1 MPSVFVPNGNAAA
14 SEESIDLPLFD
25 ISQESPE
32 LGKAIVDAAAKWGFL
47 WIAPSPSTSDA
58 ETANERTYDL
68 DEATVNNVFDISRR
82 FFKDAPIQEKTA
94 CAIKHNRGY
103 VGMHVETLD
112 PTKHK
117 RGDFKQCFNL
127 SGPDLSSGKWLQPLP
142 TTFQQED
149 AALRDFHDRCRRVAS
164 RILRLIAMGLAI
176 PDVDWI
182 SRTHD
187 NAPNTSRFL
196 YYPTLPPDT
205 DYDPEADIGAGAHSD
220 YGSIT
225 LLFTRPGQP
234 GLEILKPDG
243 DWASVPV
250 FPPKYH
256 SSTFPPVVVNIG
268 DLLSYWTNGLL
279 RSTVHRVVLAPPAG
293 KEHSANGSATNGHNH
308 SNGDTGSGPA
318 DRYSIAIFVQPHED
332 AKLVPMPSPLVADRA
347 EAFRKEVIG
356 HGGGVTDA
364 EGMKTL
370 TSGDYLSA
378 RLKATY
384 GAVFEREKK

>member
-1 MPSVFVPNGNAAA
+1 
-14 SEESIDLPLFD
+14 
-25 ISQESPE
+25 
-32 LGKAIVDAAAKWGFL
+32 
-47 WIAPSPSTSDA
+47 
-58 ETANERTYDL
+58 
-68 DEATVNNVFDISRR
+68 
-82 FFKDAPIQEKTA
+82 
-94 CAIKHNRGY
+94 
-103 VGMHVETLD
+103 MHVENLD

-127 SGPDLSSGKWLQPLP
+127 SGPNLSTGEWLQPLP
-142 TTFQQED
+142 TTFQKED
-149 AALRDFHDRCRRVAS
+149 AALRDFHNRCRRMAA
-164 RILRLIAMGLAI
+164 RILRLIAAGLSI
-176 PDVDWI
+176 PDVNWI
-182 SRTHD
+182 ARTHD

-196 YYPTLPPDT
+196 HYPTLPPDT

-243 DWASVPV
+243 DWASVPI

-256 SSTFPPVVVNIG
+256 STTFPPVVVNIG

-279 RSTVHRVVLAPPAG
+279 KSTIHRVVLAPPAG
-293 KEHSANGSATNGHNH
+293 KHNGTGKSGINGHGH
-308 SNGDTGSGPA
+308 SNGDAGVGT

-332 AKLVPMPSPLVADRA
+332 IKLVPMPSPVVAERA
-347 EAFRKEVIG
+347 EHFRKEVVG
-356 HGGGVTDA
+356 HGGGVVDA